1 MMIRTI
7 LKDLPSGVHGFT
19 LLDTEGD
26 YTVFLNA
33 RQTWEMNMKTYKHEV
48 QHIKGNDHQKTL
60 SADILEQIRHEE

>member
-26 YTVFLNA
+26 YTVFLNS
-33 RQTWEMNMKTYKHEV
+33 RQTREMNMKTYKHEI
-48 QHIKGNDHQKTL
+48 QHIEENDHQKTL
-60 SADILEQIRHEE
+60 SADILEWIRHED